1 MVFFGDGDIA
11 HHGRQ
16 FGETF
21 FLGRI
26 GETGIHVKGFLMFAG
41 GGFHK
46 VVNRIADYACG
57 ERALDFHQA
66 AFKEAEKALGMGS
79 FLLGGFL
86 EDIMNQ
92 DKAVFFGL
100 FRPDIITVAGLGLAG
115 KCCQDIFFGLCA
127 FK

>member
-1 MVFFGDGDIA
+1 MVPFFDHVGKVKIAFFMVFFGNGDIA

-26 GETGIHVKGFLMFAG
+26 GETGDTCQRLLMFAG

-46 VVNRIADYACG
+46 VVNRIAITPAG
-57 ERALDFHQA
+57 NEPLISTGRLQGKLKRRLAWAL
-66 AFKEAEKALGMGS
+66 

-86 EDIMNQ
+86 
-92 DKAVFFGL
+92 
-100 FRPDIITVAGLGLAG
+100 
-115 KCCQDIFFGLCA
+115 
-127 FK
+127 